1 MPLDKRWTK
10 FTIFWKQQNLRFS
23 THCLNWSKLWASYEN
38 LRKLYSTKNLLF
50 LNLYR
55 SQRSVSSRSHVNDS
69 KNYKFEPAWVHF
81 HLALAA
87 ASTSHFVTAATKFS
101 CCSSNKECLLSLA
114 LDLCR
119 PFSRWVSLASRLLSL
134 FLCLSLAPY
143 SKFVDM
149 IFNLSLTL

>member
-23 THCLNWSKLWASYEN
+23 THCLNWRKLCTSYEN

-55 SQRSVSSRSHVNDS
+55 SQRRVSFRSHVNDS

-101 CCSSNKECLLSLA
+101 CCSSNKECFFISRSGSLS
-114 LDLCR
+114 
-119 PFSRWVSLASRLLSL
+119 PFFSLSFAGQPPTFSFSLS
-134 FLCLSLAPY
+134 FSCS
-143 SKFVDM
+143 
-149 IFNLSLTL
+149 IFQICGHDI

>member
-1 MPLDKRWTK
+1 MPRGKRWTK

-23 THCLNWSKLWASYEN
+23 THCLNWRKLCTSYEN
-38 LRKLYSTKNLLF
+38 LIKLYSKKNPLF

-69 KNYKFEPAWVHF
+69 KNYKFVPAWVHF

-87 ASTSHFVTAATKFS
+87 ASTKFS
-101 CCSSNKECLLSLA
+101 CCSSNKECFLSLA

-119 PFSRWVSLASRLLSL
+119 PFSRWVSQASRLLSL

-149 IFNLSLTL
+149 TFHLSLTL

>member
-23 THCLNWSKLWASYEN
+23 THCLNWRKLCTSYEN

-55 SQRSVSSRSHVNDS
+55 SQRSVLSRSHVNDS
-69 KNYKFEPAWVHF
+69 KNYKFELAWVHF
-81 HLALAA
+81 HLALAV